1 MVAME
6 TLYCRASSLFV
17 ALDGAAWIS
26 ARILGV
32 VVACLYSLMSMSLL
46 LDELL
51 KKFSRGEQRIAPGG
65 DPIIRD
71 LTPSLNGDFIVLAV
85 LPEQPKIGRATCRAG
100 R

>member
-1 MVAME
+1 
-6 TLYCRASSLFV
+6 
-17 ALDGAAWIS
+17 
-26 ARILGV
+26 
-32 VVACLYSLMSMSLL
+32 MSLL

-85 LPEQPKIGRATCRAG
+85 LPEQPTLKGLIASRHKPLLRVCRLTLSYKLIGFDSIALLF
-100 R
+100 